1 MRDFRARLR
10 YLDEVILLLYPP
22 EDLTREDT
30 RPDTRTRPR
39 PTLRTPDRPA
49 RPITEPV
56 NGHAAA
62 EPAAGRGPVRRDTPY
77 ALVPSRFLPRRL
89 VPRSLW
95 LPGRRRLPSGPGTIE
110 GHLADVLGRPV
121 TVLLHV
127 RPARRAN
134 RKPILEVRTPSGE
147 PLAFVKVG
155 DTDRSRAL
163 VRHESATLRMLAA
176 APLST
181 VVAPTVLHHG
191 TWNGLE
197 VLALSPLPT
206 SRRRVPA
213 SLLERAIAEIATLG
227 SSLPHPAPRHHGTP
241 AHHEPRAA
249 GHGPWIDL
257 AGGHAW
263 HGDFAPWNVAPGPGG
278 RLLVWDWER
287 FETGVPLGFDALH
300 HFFQRALKRMSPE
313 VAAAAC
319 LAQALPTL
327 APFGLSAGQARQT
340 AVRYLIALAD
350 RHERD
355 GLQPL
360 GPPERW
366 LAPLVDHQ
374 EVIT

>member
-30 RPDTRTRPR
+30 RPDTRTR
-39 PTLRTPDRPA
+39 TPDRPA
-49 RPITEPV
+49 RRATERV
-56 NGHAAA
+56 NGHTTA
-62 EPAAGRGPVRRDTPY
+62 PADGHTTGPEDRRAPVRREAPY

-95 LPGRRRLPSGPGTIE
+95 LPGRRRLPSGPGTIDA
-110 GHLADVLGRPV
+110 HLAEVLGRPV

-134 RKPILEVRTPSGE
+134 RKPILEVRTPSGR
-147 PLAFVKVG
+147 PLAFVKIG

-163 VRHESATLRMLAA
+163 VRHESATLRTLATS
-176 APLST
+176 PLST

-191 TWNGLE
+191 TWNGLD
-197 VLALSPLPT
+197 VLALSPLPA
-206 SRRRVPA
+206 RRGRVPTP
-213 SLLERAIAEIATLG
+213 LLERAIAEIATLG
-227 SSLPHPAPRHHGTP
+227 HAVT
-241 AHHEPRAA
+241 ETA
-249 GHGPWIDL
+249 GAGRP

-263 HGDFAPWNVAPGPGG
+263 HGDFAPWNMAPGPDG

-327 APFGLSAGQARQT
+327 APFGLSAGQARHT